1 MSFSIELPQTYT
13 FSLFINQGDRTLVD
27 TTVEVN
33 ATAEGIAKAKRTI
46 QCLMDEYAPA
56 IETPQAAAL
65 EPVPPEPN
73 TGSQAPINP
82 TDLPDPET
90 ASVPPPEKKP
100 EGVRG
105 LIQLHCKEC
114 GRTFGTYLREPQT
127 EVLCKCGH
135 PIDLTGQMGK
145 YRFTCPYCEKE
156 TWGRTNLEDPDI
168 TVRCKCG
175 GDVDLHWVPKAREY
189 QN

>member
-13 FSLFINQGDRTLVD
+13 FSLFINQGNRTLVD
-27 TTVEVN
+27 TTVEVE
-33 ATAEGIAKAKRTI
+33 ATAKGIAKAKRTL
-46 QCLMDEYAPA
+46 QRLMNEYALA
-56 IETPQAAAL
+56 IEPTQATT
-65 EPVPPEPN
+65 PEPEN
-73 TGSQAPINP
+73 QAPADP
-82 TDLPDPET
+82 TEQPEPEAAPT
-90 ASVPPPEKKP
+90 PPPEKKP
-100 EGVRG
+100 EGARG
-105 LIQLHCKEC
+105 LLQLHCKEC

-135 PIDLTGQMGK
+135 LIDLTGQLGK

-156 TWGRTNLEDPDI
+156 SWGRTNLEDPDI

-175 GDVDLHWVPKAREY
+175 ADVELRWQSKAKEY